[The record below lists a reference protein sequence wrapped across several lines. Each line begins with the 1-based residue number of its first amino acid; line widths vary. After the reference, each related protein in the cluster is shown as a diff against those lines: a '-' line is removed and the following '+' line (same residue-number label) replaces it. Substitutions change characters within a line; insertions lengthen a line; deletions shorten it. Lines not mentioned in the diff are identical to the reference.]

1 MLQSALYD
9 VFKPQINYNEFREMG
24 IKVMSHAVF
33 LKITPQTH
41 QRFEAV
47 RATLNAGSTE
57 SQSKELGNIMAEIGC
72 EIIQQVFGNL
82 LEKQKQSALPG
93 SESFLHESEKVV
105 QHILD
110 TFRKYMPWSV
120 SFFGNE
126 RLLPLV
132 NYFATLLHHDNN
144 QIFVR
149 YTVDAH
155 LANEALSLTEKV
167 REGQLSYVPKTF
179 SNLTKIVDLGVTAL
193 VREPKK
199 MLKFNMVVD
208 KTLNGVI
215 NMTTSLGYKR
225 LEKLGSQ
232 LDHKT
237 ANDYG
242 DHFIGFLQAHQ

>member
-1 MLQSALYD
+1 
-9 VFKPQINYNEFREMG
+9 
-24 IKVMSHAVF
+24 MSHAVF
-33 LKITPQTH
+33 LKLTAQTYE
-41 QRFEAV
+41 RFQAV
-47 RATLNAGSTE
+47 KLKLNAGSSE

-72 EIIQQVFGNL
+72 EIILQVFGEL
-82 LEKQKQSALPG
+82 LEKQKLQGG
-93 SESFLHESEKVV
+93 SIDSKFIHESEKVIV
-105 QHILD
+105 QILE

-120 SFFGNE
+120 SLFGNE

-132 NYFATLLHHDNN
+132 NYLSTLIHTKNNEPYVSFA
-144 QIFVR
+144 VPKE
-149 YTVDAH
+149 YAH
-155 LANEALSLTEKV
+155 EAFSLTEKI
-167 REGQLSYVPKTF
+167 REGQLSYVPKSF
-179 SNLTKIVDLGVTAL
+179 SNLTKIVDEGVTAL

-242 DHFIGFLQAHQ
+242 DHFLGFLRTQA